1 MLKVKRGIPKP
12 VPPVPSPLLGVVSII
27 IKSMQMGIA
36 RTCLLEANLLA
47 SDRNHQNT
55 LIPNHV
61 TMLTHLQVLSLVTCT
76 ISWETAS
83 GKVR

>member
-47 SDRNHQNT
+47 SCRNHQNT